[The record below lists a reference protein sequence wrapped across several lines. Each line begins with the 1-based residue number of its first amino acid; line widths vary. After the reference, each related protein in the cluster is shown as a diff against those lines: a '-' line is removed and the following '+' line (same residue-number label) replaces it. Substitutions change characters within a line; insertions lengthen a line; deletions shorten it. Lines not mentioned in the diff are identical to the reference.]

1 MKLSRSILYAKTS
14 SPVLLVTPPVDK
26 FSSLCATNVSV
37 LEQLSRKTNDCWEV
51 VEQRCRFREICRV
64 QFYVVVE
71 KKDILSFDVGQ
82 GQITLTGRGAG
93 VK

>member
-1 MKLSRSILYAKTS
+1 MELSRSIRYAKAS
-14 SPVLLVTPPVDK
+14 SPVLLRLPSVDK